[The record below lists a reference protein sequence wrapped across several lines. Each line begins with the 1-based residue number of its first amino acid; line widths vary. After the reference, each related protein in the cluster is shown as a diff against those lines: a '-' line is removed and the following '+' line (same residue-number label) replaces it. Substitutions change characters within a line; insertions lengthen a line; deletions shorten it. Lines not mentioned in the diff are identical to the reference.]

1 MTFIWAKDLIDVTLV
16 NQDACLHLPL
26 VLLHPAARG
35 CSDEQFQSPSA
46 QTAPGKTLFH
56 TFSRNGKKNFE
67 NSACLT
73 KVEGDDCVFLPFL
86 SPEEKSLLL
95 ELVREK
101 IVEDFDI

>member
-1 MTFIWAKDLIDVTLV
+1 MNSFKAHLLRRHQVKHFFIL
-16 NQDACLHLPL
+16 
-26 VLLHPAARG
+26 
-35 CSDEQFQSPSA
+35 FQEMA
-46 QTAPGKTLFH
+46 
-56 TFSRNGKKNFE
+56 KKNFE